1 VLEIG
6 AVARELGVSPNTL
19 RTWERRYG
27 VVVPHRGEQGQR
39 LYDPDQV
46 GILRR
51 VLALTRSGARAQSAH
66 RTVAGAEPGRR
77 LVLRIPPSVEAPLRA
92 RHAVDELIGSSSN
105 ARFAFNLR
113 LVASELV
120 SNAVRYGSGH
130 QPIEIELVVS
140 AGSCRLRVA
149 GGDRLRVTRLRRR
162 RQSAGR
168 GLEIVDALATSWT
181 IETGPRGTTVTVEL
195 ASD

>member
-66 RTVAGAEPGRR
+66 RAVAGATPGRR
-77 LVLRIPPSVEAPLRA
+77 LLLRIPPSTEAPLRA
-92 RHAVDELIGSSSN
+92 RHAVDELLDSSTN
-105 ARFAFNLR
+105 PRFAFNLR

-130 QPIEIELVVS
+130 QPIEIELVLS
-140 AGSCRLRVA
+140 TGGGRLRVA
-149 GGDRLRVTRLRRR
+149 GGDRLHVTRLRRR
-162 RQSAGR
+162 RRSAGR
-168 GLEIVDALATSWT
+168 GLEIVDALADSWT

-195 ASD
+195 ASG

>member
-27 VVVPHRGEQGQR
+27 VVVPHRGDQGQR
-39 LYDPDQV
+39 LYDLDQV
-46 GILRR
+46 GLLRR

-66 RTVAGAEPGRR
+66 RAVATDAPGRR
-77 LVLRIPPSVEAPLRA
+77 LLLRIPSSNEAPLHA
-92 RHAVDELIGSSSN
+92 RHAVDELLDSSTDP
-105 ARFAFNLR
+105 RFAFNLR

-120 SNAVRYGSGH
+120 SNAVKYGSGH
-130 QPIEIELVVS
+130 EPIEIELVVS
-140 AGSCRLRVA
+140 ADGGRLRVA
-149 GGDRLRVTRLRRR
+149 GGDRLRVTRLRRK

-168 GLEIVDALATSWT
+168 GLEIVDALADRWT

-195 ASD
+195 APG

>member
-27 VVVPHRGEQGQR
+27 VVVPHRGDQGQR
-39 LYDPDQV
+39 LYDPEQV

-51 VLALTRSGARAQSAH
+51 VLALTQSGARAQSAH
-66 RTVAGAEPGRR
+66 RAVAGAAPGRR
-77 LVLRIPPSVEAPLRA
+77 LVLRIPWSNEAPLQA
-92 RHAVDELIGSSSN
+92 RHAVDELLDSSTDP
-105 ARFAFNLR
+105 RFAFNLR

-130 QPIEIELVVS
+130 QPIEIELVLS
-140 AGSCRLRVA
+140 AEGGRLRVA
-149 GGDRLRVTRLRRR
+149 GGDRLRITRLRRK
-162 RQSAGR
+162 RQSSGR
-168 GLEIVDALATSWT
+168 GLEIVDALADRWT

-195 ASD
+195 ASG